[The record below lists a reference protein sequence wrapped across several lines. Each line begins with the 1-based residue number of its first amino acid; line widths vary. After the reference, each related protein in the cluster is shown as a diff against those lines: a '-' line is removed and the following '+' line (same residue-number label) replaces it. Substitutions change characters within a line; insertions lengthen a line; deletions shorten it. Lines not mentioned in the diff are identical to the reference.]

1 MPTARQQQGMRATV
15 RLDESLSSHVESV
28 RADPETSDAEAVRAC
43 IRRSRRVDELE
54 TELQHKEARIDELEN
69 ELAETRSRLE
79 VSSEIVEYVEEEK
92 TAQQRWRQAGLLRK
106 AKWSV
111 FGMSDDE

>member
-1 MPTARQQQGMRATV
+1 MRATV

-28 RADPETSDAEAVRAC
+28 RADPETPDAEAVREC
-43 IRRSRRVDELE
+43 IRRSRRVEELE
-54 TELQHKEARIDELEN
+54 TELQHRAARIDELEN

-79 VSSEIVEYVEEEK
+79 VSNEIVEYVAEEK
-92 TAQQRWRQAGLLRK
+92 TAQERWRQAGLLQK

-111 FGMSDDE
+111 FGMGSADSDDG

>member
-1 MPTARQQQGMRATV
+1 MRATV
-15 RLDESLSSHVESV
+15 RLNESLSSHVESH
-28 RADPETSDAEAVRAC
+28 RADAETSDAEAVRAC
-43 IRRSRRVDELE
+43 IRQSQRVAELE
-54 TELQHKEARIDELEN
+54 TELQHKEARVDELET

-79 VSSEIVEYVEEEK
+79 VNSEIVEYVEEEK

-111 FGMSDDE
+111 FGMDSDDN

>member
-1 MPTARQQQGMRATV
+1 
-15 RLDESLSSHVESV
+15 LDESLSSHVESQ

-43 IRRSRRVDELE
+43 IRRSKRVAELE
-54 TELQHKEARIDELEN
+54 TELQHKQARIDELES

-79 VSSEIVEYVEEEK
+79 VNKQIVEYVEAEK

-111 FGMSDDE
+111 FGMDSDGD

>member
-1 MPTARQQQGMRATV
+1 MRATV
-15 RLDESLSSHVESV
+15 RLNESLSSHVESV
-28 RADPETSDAEAVRAC
+28 RADPETSDAEAVREC
-43 IRRSRRVDELE
+43 VRRSKRVAELE
-54 TELQHKEARIDELEN
+54 TELQHREARIDELER

-79 VSSEIVEYVEEEK
+79 VSNEIVEYVEEEK

-111 FGMSDDE
+111 FGMASDDDNE